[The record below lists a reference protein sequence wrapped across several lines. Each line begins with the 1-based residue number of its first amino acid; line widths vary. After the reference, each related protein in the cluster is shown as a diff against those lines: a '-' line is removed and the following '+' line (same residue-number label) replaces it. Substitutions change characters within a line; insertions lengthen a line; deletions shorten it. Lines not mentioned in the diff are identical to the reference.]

1 MMSMRILGLAFGI
14 AAFGHCAG
22 EVVVLFGSSV
32 LRHGTLQ
39 STAVGSIQQRA
50 PREGTPAG
58 GRAMLKDAAGKDFEV
73 PCEVDTYALGGD
85 QGETAAWR
93 VEVPLGTTLRSLKV
107 VRGNQVLARME
118 TPLDLAPPV
127 MEFVDSANGGG
138 ASVDWVL
145 IRPGKFGASS
155 VWFRWSWDEG
165 GSWMNSPRILHD
177 DSGTG
182 HLNLEPVADGLP
194 GGTLLEFWV
203 PQGLNLTRIRHR
215 IAGRYRPS

>member
-14 AAFGHCAG
+14 AALGHCAG

-50 PREGTPAG
+50 PREGTPMG

-93 VEVPLGTTLRSLKV
+93 VEVPLGTALRSLKV
-107 VRGNQVLARME
+107 VRGNQVLARLE
-118 TPLDLAPPV
+118 TPPDLAPPV

-155 VWFRWSWDEG
+155 IWFRWSWDEG
-165 GSWMNSPRILHD
+165 RSWMNSPRILHD

-182 HLNLEPVADGLP
+182 QLNLEPVADGLP

-215 IAGRYRPS
+215 ITGRFRPS

>member
-1 MMSMRILGLAFGI
+1 MSMRILGLAFGVLAI
-14 AAFGHCAG
+14 GHCAG

-32 LRHGTLQ
+32 LRNGTLQ

-50 PREGTPAG
+50 PREGAPMA

-73 PCEVDTYALGGD
+73 ACEVEMYALGGD
-85 QGETAAWR
+85 RGDTAAWR
-93 VEVPLGTTLRSLKV
+93 VEVPVGTTLRSLKV
-107 VRGNQVLARME
+107 VRGNQVLARLE

-127 MEFVDSANGGG
+127 MEFVDSANGAG

-145 IRPGKFGASS
+145 LRPGKFAASS
-155 VWFRWSWDEG
+155 IWFRWSWDEG
-165 GSWMNSPRILHD
+165 GSWVNSPRILSD

-182 HLNLEPVADGLP
+182 QLKLEPVAGGLP

-203 PQGLNLTRIRHR
+203 PQGLSLTRIRHR
-215 IAGRYRPS
+215 IAGRFRPL